1 MIFLLQEMLFLALVM
16 GRLERRKRF
25 DFVDV
30 HVDDAHERHD
40 EQRRGEAPAT
50 ADELVKV
57 SGTKCVG

>member
-1 MIFLLQEMLFLALVM
+1 MLFLALVM